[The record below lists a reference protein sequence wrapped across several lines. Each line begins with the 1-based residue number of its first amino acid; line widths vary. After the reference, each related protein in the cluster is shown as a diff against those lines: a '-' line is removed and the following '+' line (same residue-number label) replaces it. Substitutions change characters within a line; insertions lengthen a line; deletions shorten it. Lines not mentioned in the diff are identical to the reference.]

1 MKEMREV
8 SIEDRIR
15 DARKRLNVLILLV
28 AFTAILLIATT
39 YAWFSTQRNVTLGG
53 LEGEVNVAEGLQIS
67 LDALNWANEIDLS
80 NNAAAYFASTNET
93 NGWTDDDRVS
103 LVNPWKQAT
112 DGTSYEARTN
122 LIPSELL
129 PASTT
134 AQSTEGIG
142 LNDVKMYRGEVESG
156 NKLNRIEKLAAEAD
170 SGYYAIDF
178 FLQNSSSQEAITGNT
193 KDLLR
198 VESNSSINLNE
209 SSRESTGLQNT
220 LRVAFAIYDE
230 DAELAED
237 TVVGS
242 STANQDTILAATT
255 GDDRVITDVAIWE
268 PNASGAQVGSSPAIE
283 RYAAHVDYIVQ
294 NNNKLTLSSADRT
307 SLTSSTSRF
316 DADDPVPTYALTAT
330 SVGKAISDIYNWDTT
345 AATNGL
351 VKQNTVQTPNTGIV
365 ADNPVQLKSVA
376 DGTTDFA
383 IAPGKYIHMRM
394 YVWLEGQDVDC
405 INYASLGGGLTIDVG
420 LSKPG
425 SENLPDVDKEVIDT
439 DTEYIGYYADIDG
452 DDTVDGII
460 YADLAVGK
468 SGEWGKTNKRE
479 YSYATET
486 GLKEY
491 YISQSNYVGPFGTKD
506 VITVLEGSGGKDRFY
521 VMALEDFNDG
531 EGPYYTW
538 YDAAYDDG
546 GQMDDYATTT
556 STDFGTGKNNT
567 ETMIAKWNASDYGP
581 QDDNENY
588 KDMWGAI
595 QEEVEEGWFVPS
607 ISEWCAFGDNLNI
620 TEDNYVNYDLSDWYW
635 SSSQGGTYGAW
646 SINFNFGYMS
656 IYSVR
661 SNDSVRLSATF

>member
-1 MKEMREV
+1 M
-8 SIEDRIR
+8 
-15 DARKRLNVLILLV
+15 
-28 AFTAILLIATT
+28 
-39 YAWFSTQRNVTLGG
+39 
-53 LEGEVNVAEGLQIS
+53 
-67 LDALNWANEIDLS
+67 
-80 NNAAAYFASTNET
+80 
-93 NGWTDDDRVS
+93 
-103 LVNPWKQAT
+103 
-112 DGTSYEARTN
+112 
-122 LIPSELL
+122 
-129 PASTT
+129 
-134 AQSTEGIG
+134 
-142 LNDVKMYRGEVESG
+142 ESG

-230 DAELAED
+230 DADLAED

-405 INYASLGGGLTIDVG
+405 INYASLGGGLIIDVG

-425 SENLPDVDKEVIDT
+425 SENLPKPDKDIIDK
-439 DTEYIGYYADIDG
+439 DTEYVGYYADIDG
-452 DDTVDGII
+452 DKTVDGVI

-468 SGEWGKTNKRE
+468 SGEYGLNDGGNE
-479 YSYATET
+479 HEGAYSYSTET
-486 GLKEY
+486 GLKDY
-491 YISQSNYVGPFGTKD
+491 YISETNYAGPFGEKD
-506 VITVLEGSGGKDRFY
+506 VITDIEGSVGKDRFY
-521 VMALEDFNDG
+521 IMALEDFNDG
-531 EGPYYTW
+531 NGPYYTW
-538 YDAAYDDG
+538 YDAARE
-546 GQMDDYATTT
+546 QIKEIIT
-556 STDFGTGKNNT
+556 SYDFGTGETNT
-567 ETMIAKWNASDYGP
+567 ATMIEKWNASEYGP
-581 QDDNENY
+581 QDDNESK
-588 KDMWGAI
+588 KDMWGVV
-595 QEEVEEGWFVPS
+595 QEKVAEGWFVPS
-607 ISEWCAFGDNLNI
+607 RAEWSAFGSNLNI
-620 TEDNYVNYDLSDWYW
+620 TEDNYTKYGLSFSYW
-635 SSSQGGTYGAW
+635 SSSQGMYVYQAW
-646 SINFNFGYMS
+646 DAAFSANCIAHHGINVNLY
-656 IYSVR
+656 
-661 SNDSVRLSATF
+661 VRLSATF